1 MKFLIADDSQPF
13 RRSVSRFILSKIP
26 DHHRFFEAAD
36 GGQAAALYPSIHP
49 DWVLMDVAMEPV
61 DGLEGSRTILRDHPG
76 ARIII
81 VTNYDDPDY
90 RDAAKAAGT
99 RAYVLKEHLL
109 DLIPIISPQSKRGS
123 L

>member
-1 MKFLIADDSQPF
+1 MTFLIADDNRPF
-13 RRSVSRFILSKIP
+13 RQSVSRFILSKIP
-26 DHHRFFEAAD
+26 DHHKFFEAAD
-36 GGQAAALYPSIHP
+36 GGEAAALYRSVHP

-61 DGLEGSRTILRDHPG
+61 DGLEGSREILRAHPD

-81 VTNYDDPDY
+81 LTNYDDPDY
-90 RDAAKAAGT
+90 RDAAKATGT
-99 RAYVLKEHLL
+99 TAYVLKEHLL

>member
-1 MKFLIADDSQPF
+1 MTFLIADDSQPF
-13 RRSVSRFILSKIP
+13 RQSVSRFILSKIP

-36 GGQAAALYPSIHP
+36 GGEATALYRSVHP
-49 DWVLMDVAMEPV
+49 DWVLMDVAMEPI
-61 DGLEGSRTILRDHPG
+61 DGLEGSRTILQDDPA
-76 ARIII
+76 ARIVIL
-81 VTNYDDPDY
+81 TNYNDPEY

-99 RAYVLKEHLL
+99 SAYVLKEHLL

>member
-1 MKFLIADDSQPF
+1 MKFLIADDSKPF
-13 RRSVSRFILSKIP
+13 RQSVSRFILSQIP
-26 DHHRFFEAAD
+26 DHHKFFEAAD
-36 GGQAAALYPSIHP
+36 GGEAAALYRTARP

-61 DGLEGSRTILRDHPG
+61 DGLEGSRTILRDHPD

-81 VTNYDDPDY
+81 LTNYDDPDY

-99 RAYVLKEHLL
+99 SAYVLKEHLL
-109 DLIPIISPQSKRGS
+109 DLIPIISTQSMRGS